1 VGYVPA
7 EKWILAQNYRIS
19 MLQLTDSMKINKKE
33 GPNKDASIPRR
44 KGNKLIMEVRGKDQ
58 GRRGKEKGK
67 VGSGYRGKRGK

>member
-1 VGYVPA
+1 MGYVPA

-19 MLQLTDSMKINKKE
+19 MLQLTDSIKINKKE
-33 GPNKDASIPRR
+33 VPNEDASIPRR

-67 VGSGYRGKRGK
+67 VGSGYRGKRAK

>member
-1 VGYVPA
+1 MGYVPA

-19 MLQLTDSMKINKKE
+19 MLQLTDSIKINKKE
-33 GPNKDASIPRR
+33 GPSEDASIPRR

>member
-1 VGYVPA
+1 
-7 EKWILAQNYRIS
+7 

-33 GPNKDASIPRR
+33 GPNEDASIPRR

-67 VGSGYRGKRGK
+67 VGSGYTEERGK

>member
-1 VGYVPA
+1 
-7 EKWILAQNYRIS
+7 
-19 MLQLTDSMKINKKE
+19 MKINKKE
-33 GPNKDASIPRR
+33 GPNEDASIPRR

>member
-1 VGYVPA
+1 MGYVPA